1 MVDLM
6 SLEEQVDREFAA
18 ARRRAR
24 LRRLRAK
31 LRRKPGEQSLLSFED
46 VRRSS
51 RAYGGIRRG
60 RATVELWRI
69 VGSAGKH
76 DWFDEAFMPLRA
88 LSRERWKRIDRA
100 FRLGHELPPV
110 ILYKL
115 GNLYFVKDGH
125 HRVSVARFHGAEW
138 IDAEVT
144 EFRSPADR
152 AERYALDHKNAAI
165 SSTT

>member
-1 MVDLM
+1 
-6 SLEEQVDREFAA
+6 
-18 ARRRAR
+18 
-24 LRRLRAK
+24 
-31 LRRKPGEQSLLSFED
+31 
-46 VRRSS
+46 
-51 RAYGGIRRG
+51 
-60 RATVELWRI
+60 
-69 VGSAGKH
+69 
-76 DWFDEAFMPLRA
+76 MPLRA
-88 LSRERWKRIDRA
+88 VSRERWKRIDRA

-144 EFRSPADR
+144 EFRLPAERED
-152 AERYALDHKNAAI
+152 RYALDHYKNAAI